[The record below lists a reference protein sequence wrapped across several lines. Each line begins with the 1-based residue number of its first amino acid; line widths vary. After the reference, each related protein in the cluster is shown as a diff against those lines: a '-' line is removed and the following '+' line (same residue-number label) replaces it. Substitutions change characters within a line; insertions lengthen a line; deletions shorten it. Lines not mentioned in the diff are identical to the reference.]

1 MSRNRARDT
10 KPELA
15 LRRALWAAGLRGY
28 RTHARGIPGR
38 PDIAFTRAR
47 VAVFVHGCFWHGCP
61 EHSHLPRSNSAFWK
75 AKFERNRARDA
86 RKEADLLAAGWVVLT
101 FWEHEVA
108 SDLARAIRLVRNEL
122 AVRQHA
128 ASQPSVPR

>member
-10 KPELA
+10 SPELA
-15 LRRALWAAGLRGY
+15 LRRALWASGIRGY
-28 RTHARGIPGR
+28 RTHTKGIPGR
-38 PDIAFTRAR
+38 PDVAFKRAK

-61 EHSHLPRSNSAFWK
+61 EHSHLPKSNSAFWK

-86 RKEADLLAAGWVVLT
+86 RKEADLLAAGWTVLT

-108 SDLARAIRLVRNEL
+108 SDLARAVRLVK
-122 AVRQHA
+122 A
-128 ASQPSVPR
+128 AIARRARGA